1 MNEFDSV
8 LENAEKQCKE
18 NSSRLTPKR
27 KKILQELLKSGK
39 ALSAYEIAD
48 RFQKKSKESIP
59 TMSVY
64 RILDFLEDENL
75 VHKLN
80 LANKY
85 IACAHIS
92 CNHSHSIPQF
102 LVCRICTKVS
112 EISIDMETM
121 KKIKKKVEEENFYL
135 TKPQLEMH
143 CICKACNQENK

>member
-1 MNEFDSV
+1 MNKSHTI
-8 LENAEKQCKE
+8 LEHAEIQCKARGA
-18 NSSRLTPKR
+18 RLTPKR
-27 KKILQELLKSGK
+27 KAILKELLKSGK

-48 RFQKKSKESIP
+48 LINKESEKMIP

-64 RILDFLEDENL
+64 RILDFLQKENL

-92 CNHSHSIPQF
+92 CNHSHAIPQF
-102 LVCRICTKVS
+102 LICRECTKVV
-112 EISIDMETM
+112 EISIDTSTIGEIQ
-121 KKIKKKVEEENFYL
+121 KKIEHANFQL

-143 CICKACNQENK
+143 CVCNDCE

>member
-1 MNEFDSV
+1 MNKFNDV
-8 LENAEKQCKE
+8 LEHAEKQCKE

-27 KKILQELLKSGK
+27 KKILQELLKSKK

-48 RFQKKSKESIP
+48 LFQKETKESIP

-102 LVCRICTKVS
+102 LVCRKCNKVS
-112 EISIDMETM
+112 EISIDIETM
-121 KKIKKKVEEENFYL
+121 RKIEKKVEDENFFL
-135 TKPQLEMH
+135 VKPQLEMH
-143 CICKACNQENK
+143 CICKVCNTKK

>member
-1 MNEFDSV
+1 MNEIKTV
-8 LENAEKQCKE
+8 LEHAEQHCKA
-18 NSSRLTPKR
+18 SGARLTPKR
-27 KKILQELLKSGK
+27 RGILRELLKSGK
-39 ALSAYEIAD
+39 ALSAYELTD
-48 RFQKKSKESIP
+48 LFNKESKETIP

-92 CNHSHSIPQF
+92 CDHSHAIPQF
-102 LVCRICTKVS
+102 LICRQCTKCV
-112 EISIDMETM
+112 EINIDKATIGE
-121 KKIKKKVEEENFYL
+121 IQKKVENADFQL

-143 CICKACNQENK
+143 CICNDCK